1 MGGEWALAHSLNN
14 AHSLNT
20 LDELLTPRL
29 SQGGLFSFAAA
40 GSDISASNGTSSSTT
55 EQYSQGFQV
64 AEQLVSVAIGL
75 TVGLFVAAVVTHP
88 LGGSRR
94 RGAGIFSF

>member
-1 MGGEWALAHSLNN
+1 VSDRRSTADPS
-14 AHSLNT
+14 
-20 LDELLTPRL
+20 L
-29 SQGGLFSFAAA
+29 SQGGLFSFASE
-40 GSDISASNGTSSSTT
+40 GSRISQNNDTSVNTT
-55 EQYSQGFQV
+55 TQYSQGFQV